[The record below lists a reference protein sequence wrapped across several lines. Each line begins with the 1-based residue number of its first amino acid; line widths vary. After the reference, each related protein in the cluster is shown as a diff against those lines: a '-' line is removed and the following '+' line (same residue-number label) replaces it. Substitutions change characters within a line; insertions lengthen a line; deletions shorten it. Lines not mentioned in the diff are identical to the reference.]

1 MYTLTRCP
9 PGAVNCPVSNLPI
22 TTAIPVR
29 TTVLPGPDNTSVQG
43 GETASG
49 NNSKHEGSDGKQGEI
64 PTQSA
69 DPDGDHANPS
79 SVSTTYTVVTI
90 PTTITTFMNGVTAQI
105 LTVVPV
111 TSAVTL
117 SPDSNA
123 ASPTDAPPLGASA
136 WQLAEAS
143 RSGLTSKP
151 LVPPPANGTAFAGP
165 GSPRPHAVVTAGAPG
180 LVADDGVRAALFV
193 FTLAVLF

>member
-9 PGAVNCPVSNLPI
+9 PGAVNCPVSDLPI
-22 TTAIPVR
+22 TNAIPVS
-29 TTVLPGPDNTSVQG
+29 TTVLPGPDNTSVPG
-43 GETASG
+43 GDTTSG
-49 NNSKHEGSDGKQGEI
+49 NDSQHEGSDNKQEGT

-69 DPDGDHANPS
+69 GPDGDHGTSDA
-79 SVSTTYTVVTI
+79 VSTTYTVVSV
-90 PTTITTFMNGVTAQI
+90 PTTITTIMNGVTAQI

-117 SPDSNA
+117 SAGAEA

-136 WQLAEAS
+136 WQPAEAS

-151 LVPPPANGTAFAGP
+151 LVPPPANGTAFAGS
-165 GSPRPHAVVTAGAPG
+165 GSPRPHVVVTAGAPG
-180 LVADDGVRAALFV
+180 LVAGDGVRAALFV
-193 FTLAVLF
+193 FVLAALF